1 MKIIILF
8 LVAGLIHRGNAQA
21 APTCADIAGK
31 LNDVRSN
38 VARAQPGFGVSVGS
52 QQMFS
57 LECDPM
63 LQQAATVLVSICR
76 DAGLPL
82 IAGSSFNMYQAL
94 QSQPPLQ
101 ATQVVDAAIS
111 DWRTKAAFNPLPA
124 DAIYSNQNL
133 ESFANMIYYK
143 STKVGCAYQS
153 CNALPPYPAAQS
165 VVCVFDNKPALNS
178 QLYPPGT
185 GTTGCTDPDCANALT
200 GATCQTAAGNTQ
212 GLCSPQAGAAFP
224 TDTTPA
230 ATTTAAATTAATT
243 TAATT
248 AGPTTADT
256 TTAAATTTTAAPT
269 TTESGLMTQTI
280 RDRVLEI
287 HNNRRQL
294 LATGQVV
301 NGRTGQNCGT
311 GMNIYQMKYDRGLE
325 VLAQNYADQC
335 PTNAN
340 GSAVATRPDNG
351 ENVKIIPS
359 NTVPF
364 YDAVLSASQSWWDE
378 IAINGVN
385 HQMRFTDFL
394 QTKPL
399 APIRWTQ
406 MAWATTYRLGCGVQR
421 CGGNTV
427 VVCRYAPRGN
437 IVDQYIYKV
446 GAPCGD
452 CMSSCISGSLCTPPL
467 RSLS

>member
-1 MKIIILF
+1 MKRIIILF

-21 APTCADIAGK
+21 APTCADVADK
-31 LNDVRSN
+31 LNEVRSN
-38 VARAQPGFGVSVGS
+38 VARAQPGYGALVGS
-52 QQMFS
+52 QQMFA
-57 LECDPM
+57 LECDP
-63 LQQAATVLVSICR
+63 LLEQAAIMLVALCR
-76 DAGLPL
+76 DPGLPL
-82 IAGSSFNMYQAL
+82 LAGSSFNMYQAL
-94 QSQPPLQ
+94 QGQTPLQ
-101 ATQVVDAAIS
+101 ADALIEAAIE
-111 DWRTKAAFNPLPA
+111 DWRKKAVFNPLPA

-143 STKVGCAYQS
+143 STKVGCAYNN
-153 CNALPPYPAAQS
+153 CPALTPYPAGQA

-178 QLYPPGT
+178 ELYPPAAAGVV
-185 GTTGCTDPDCANALT
+185 TGCTADTSCAAIT
-200 GATCQTAAGNTQ
+200 GATCVTTAGPDQ
-212 GLCSPQAGAAFP
+212 GLCNAAGAAFP

-230 ATTTAAATTAATT
+230 ATTTG
-243 TAATT
+243 ATT
-248 AGPTTADT
+248 AGPTTAGT

-269 TTESGLMTQTI
+269 TTESGPMTQTI

-311 GMNIYQMKYDRGLE
+311 GMNIYQMKYDRALE

-359 NTVPF
+359 NTIPY
-364 YDAVLSASQSWWDE
+364 YDAVISASQSWWDE
-378 IAINGVN
+378 IAVNGVN
-385 HQMRFTDFL
+385 HKMRFTDFL

-421 CGGNTV
+421 CGSNTV